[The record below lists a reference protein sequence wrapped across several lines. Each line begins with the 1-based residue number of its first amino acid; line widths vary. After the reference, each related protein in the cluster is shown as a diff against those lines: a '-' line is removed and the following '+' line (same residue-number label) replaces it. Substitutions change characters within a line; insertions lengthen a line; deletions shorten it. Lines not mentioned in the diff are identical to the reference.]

1 MDFTLSPEVDGLRR
15 RLRDFVEAE
24 IMPLEADPAAY
35 DAHENIAPARLEA
48 LREKARAQGLWA
60 LQMPKARGGQG
71 LKVAEMAVCYEE
83 MGRSIFGPVVFNCAA
98 PDDGNMILLEKV
110 ATAAQKERWLQ
121 PIVDGKVRSAFAMTE
136 PAPGAGSD
144 PGLMLS
150 HARRDGDHWV
160 LNGRKIFITNAP
172 YAHHAVVFARAPKGI
187 TAFIVDTDT
196 PGFQIGQ
203 VFDTL
208 GHKGSAIC
216 ELVFEDCRIP
226 ASALLGEEGKG
237 FDIAKR
243 SLSEG
248 RTMLS
253 ARSVGAAQKAME
265 LAIEHGEAR
274 QTFGKPLLDHQ
285 ALAFRLAQ
293 MSARTEAARM
303 LVYRSAWLIDRG
315 SPAIRESSTAKYF
328 CGEALWQTVDDA
340 IQMLGGY
347 GYIRGEYMLDRIWRD
362 ARVVRIYDGSSE
374 VQQILIAQRLRKGD
388 LETPW

>member
-1 MDFTLSPEVDGLRR
+1 MDFTLSDEERQ
-15 RLRDFVEAE
+15 LRDTVREFVEEVVNPVWQE
-24 IMPLEADPAAY
+24 IERTDRLPDTVLERAR
-35 DAHENIAPARLEA
+35 ELGLFGLSIAPEYGGLGLTVVQKA
-48 LREKARAQGLWA
+48 LVHEMLGRGPWGLA
-60 LQMPKARGGQG
+60 SYISVHTGIGCTGINL
-71 LKVAEMAVCYEE
+71 
-83 MGRSIFGPVVFNCAA
+83 FGTK
-98 PDDGNMILLEKV
+98 E
-110 ATAAQKERWLQ
+110 QKERYLPKMATGEWL
-121 PIVDGKVRSAFAMTE
+121 GCFALTE
-136 PAPGAGSD
+136 PGAGSD
-144 PGLMLS
+144 AGNLQTR
-150 HARRDGDHWV
+150 AERDGDHWV

>member
-1 MDFTLSPEVDGLRR
+1 MDFSLSDEDRQ
-15 RLRDFVEAE
+15 LRDTVREFVEEVVNPVWQE
-24 IMPLEADPAAY
+24 IERTDRLPDTVIARAKELGLFGLS
-35 DAHENIAPARLEA
+35 IAPEYGGLGLTVVQKA
-48 LREKARAQGLWA
+48 LVHEMLGRGPWGLA
-60 LQMPKARGGQG
+60 SYISVHTGIGCTGINL
-71 LKVAEMAVCYEE
+71 
-83 MGRSIFGPVVFNCAA
+83 FGTK
-98 PDDGNMILLEKV
+98 E
-110 ATAAQKERWLQ
+110 QKERYLPKMASGEWL
-121 PIVDGKVRSAFAMTE
+121 GCFALTE
-136 PAPGAGSD
+136 PGAGSD
-144 PGLMLS
+144 AGNLQTR
-150 HARRDGDHWV
+150 AERDGDHWV

-172 YAHHAVVFARAPKGI
+172 YAHHALVFARAPKGI

-226 ASALLGEEGKG
+226 ASALVGEEGKG

-265 LAIEHGEAR
+265 LAIEHGAAR
-274 QTFGKPLLDHQ
+274 HTFGKPLLDHQ

-362 ARVVRIYDGSSE
+362 ARVVRVYDGSSE
-374 VQQILIAQRLRKGD
+374 VQQMLIAQRLRKGD